1 MGKGKLIL
9 GSAVLAL
16 AVIAGWQI
24 ASCEVADFELHEDLR
39 DLAAQG
45 GARIGL
51 APPNTDKELRS
62 EVIREAKDH
71 QIQLEPKQVTLQ
83 RGGTA
88 EAPTV
93 YLAADYKARVK
104 LLPGCSFALHFTTS
118 SAK

>member
-1 MGKGKLIL
+1 MGKAKLIL
-9 GSAVLAL
+9 GLVVLAV

-24 ASCEVADFELHEDLR
+24 ASCGLANFELHEDLR

-71 QIQLEPKQVTLQ
+71 QIQLEPKQVTVQ
-83 RGGTA
+83 HAGTA
-88 EAPTV
+88 EAPII
-93 YLAADYKARVK
+93 YLAADYKVRVK
-104 LLPGCSFALHFTTS
+104 LPGCSFTLHFTPS